1 MKKNKSLRSR
11 KFKSTRHYKRLMRKS
26 EKFKPQLITL
36 RMPGTESTKGDM
48 SYNLETFITSPE
60 MPMLES
66 LTRENNLRSTLE
78 ESKIDMRNSRTPA
91 NHQE

>member
-1 MKKNKSLRSR
+1 MRKNKSLKSK
-11 KFKSTRHYKRLMRKS
+11 KFKFTKHYKKLMRKS

-36 RMPGTESTKGDM
+36 RMPDTESTKEDM
-48 SYNLETFITSPE
+48 SFNSETFITSPE
-60 MPMLES
+60 MPMLENPMKES
-66 LTRENNLRSTLE
+66 NLRSTLE